1 MRAALCL
8 PLAVMLT
15 SCTTSP
21 EVAGGAKTSIRT
33 GSGTYSITDN
43 PGAKRLQVKTTI
55 GSGSEAAASG
65 AADQYLNA
73 KGCKQT
79 DRLEMSAGLTQ
90 GSYLVSYECPI
101 APQSLGS

>member
-8 PLAVMLT
+8 PLAVLLA

-43 PGAKRLQVKTTI
+43 PEAMRLQVRTTI
-55 GSGSEAAASG
+55 GSGSEAAASA
-65 AADQYLNA
+65 AADQYLSA

-79 DRLEMSAGLTQ
+79 DRLELSTGLTQ
-90 GSYLVSYECPI
+90 GSYLVSYACPT
-101 APQSLGS
+101 APQ